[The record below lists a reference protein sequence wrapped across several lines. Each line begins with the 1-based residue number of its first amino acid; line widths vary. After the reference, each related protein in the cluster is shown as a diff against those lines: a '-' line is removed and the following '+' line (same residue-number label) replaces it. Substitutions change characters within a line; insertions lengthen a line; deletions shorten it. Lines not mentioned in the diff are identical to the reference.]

1 MRFPRP
7 SRDILVLVLAIVL
20 SVIGLGFVYGLTVL
34 QFLKD
39 GLVVGSI
46 YVLGATGLSLI
57 FGIRKFAN
65 FAHGELMT
73 FGAYMA
79 FVVNVLWAATLSLGL
94 VFAIVTT
101 AGIAMAME
109 LLVFRKLAGK
119 GPVPALVASIGI
131 TIFLQNLINL
141 IFGTSI
147 QIYNLKVAVDIDLL
161 AVNGTTVLSIN
172 PLKGILTLGVAIA
185 LIVLL
190 HLLLSRTTLGKAMR
204 ATADNPDL
212 ARTSGI
218 KIRNVILWTWIISG
232 AMAAVAGVL
241 LGIVTDVRP
250 GLGFHILLFVFAA
263 VIVGIPPAL
272 YELPTFPAPA
282 SIFALMALALN
293 LQWGHTGLFN
303 GGVAAFWAIGA
314 YTAAILM
321 TPYDPASL
329 QYPGHLGGFSQGFFI
344 AAFAA
349 ILLSALVGLA
359 IAIPILRLRADYSA
373 LPTSS

>member
-7 SRDILVLVLAIVL
+7 SRDILVLILAVVL

-79 FVVNVLWAATLSLGL
+79 FLVNVLWAADIIWGL
-94 VFAIVTT
+94 LFAIVAT
-101 AGIAMAME
+101 AGVAMTME
-109 LLVFRKLAGK
+109 LLVFHRLAGR

-141 IFGTSI
+141 TFGTSI
-147 QIYNLKVAVDIDLL
+147 QIYNLRVAVDIDLL
-161 AVNGTTVLSIN
+161 AVNGVSVLSIN
-172 PLKGILTLGVAIA
+172 PLKGVLTLAVATL

-190 HLLLSRTTLGKAMR
+190 HLFLSRTTLGKAMR

-263 VIVGIPPAL
+263 VIVGGLGSPYGAMVGGLLVGIAQ
-272 YELPTFPAPA
+272 
-282 SIFALMALALN
+282 ALATGFLGWLGRPSVIG
-293 LQWGHTGLFN
+293 LQNPTT
-303 GGVAAFWAIGA
+303 
-314 YTAAILM
+314 YS
-321 TPYDPASL
+321 P
-329 QYPGHLGGFSQGFFI
+329 I
-344 AAFAA
+344 AAFLIM
-349 ILLSALVGLA
+349 ILVLLLRPGGLVSGKLAPMSTGRRRFRLPFLSHREV
-359 IAIPILRLRADYSA
+359 
-373 LPTSS
+373 

>member
-7 SRDILVLVLAIVL
+7 SRDILVLILAIVF

-79 FVVNVLWAATLSLGL
+79 FVVNVLWAADIIWGL

-141 IFGTSI
+141 TFGTSI

-161 AVNGTTVLSIN
+161 AVNGITVLSIN
-172 PLKGILTLGVAIA
+172 PLKGILTLVVAVA

-263 VIVGIPPAL
+263 VIVGGLGSPYGAMLGGLIVGIAQ
-272 YELPTFPAPA
+272 
-282 SIFALMALALN
+282 ALATAFLGWLGRPSVIG
-293 LQWGHTGLFN
+293 LQNPTT
-303 GGVAAFWAIGA
+303 
-314 YTAAILM
+314 YS
-321 TPYDPASL
+321 P
-329 QYPGHLGGFSQGFFI
+329 I
-344 AAFAA
+344 AAFLIM
-349 ILLSALVGLA
+349 ILVLLLRPGGLVSGKMA
-359 IAIPILRLRADYSA
+359 SMSSGRPKLRLPFRLRREA
-373 LPTSS
+373 